1 MKRRDLTGAC
11 RRRSTSAATPR
22 RWSSGQDIRMQSD
35 MKLIS
40 VNVGLPRVVMSN
52 GDPVSTGIFK
62 EPVAGRVMLRTLNLD
77 GDRQADLS
85 VHGGSTKVV
94 YAYPSE
100 HYDYWKHELPEILL
114 PWGMF
119 GENFTTTGL
128 FESELNIG
136 DKFRVGSAIVMV
148 TEPRMPC
155 YKLGIK
161 FGRPD
166 IVKRFLASERTGF
179 YFAVLQEGEV
189 GVGDPIELIE
199 RSRDSLRVSDVTALY
214 THEKHNIGLLR
225 RAIEIEA
232 LPESWKSYFQHRL
245 AKLTGSSQD

>member
-1 MKRRDLTGAC
+1 
-11 RRRSTSAATPR
+11 
-22 RWSSGQDIRMQSD
+22 

-52 GDPVSTGIFK
+52 GEPVSTGIFK
-62 EPVAGRVMLRTLNLD
+62 EPVARRVMLRTLNLD

-85 VHGGSTKVV
+85 VHGGPSKAIYV
-94 YAYPSE
+94 YPSE
-100 HYDYWKHELPEILL
+100 HYEYWKRELPEMKL

-119 GENFTTTGL
+119 GENFTTVGL

-136 DKFRVGSAIVMV
+136 DKFHVGSAVVMV

-161 FGRPD
+161 FGRTD

-189 GVGDPIELIE
+189 GASDSIDPIE
-199 RSRDSLRVSDVTALY
+199 RSKDSVKVSDITLLY
-214 THEKHNIGLLR
+214 TREKRNVGLLR
-225 RAIEIEA
+225 RAMEVEA

-245 AKLTGSSQD
+245 EKLIG

>member
-1 MKRRDLTGAC
+1 M
-11 RRRSTSAATPR
+11 RS
-22 RWSSGQDIRMQSD
+22 DI
-35 MKLIS
+35 KLVS

-52 GDPVSTGIFK
+52 GEPVSTGIFK
-62 EPVAGRVMLRTLNLD
+62 EPVARRVMLRTLNLE

-85 VHGGSTKVV
+85 VHGGPSKAIYV
-94 YAYPSE
+94 YPSE
-100 HYDYWKHELPEILL
+100 HYEYWKRELREMKL

-119 GENFTTTGL
+119 GENFTTEGL

-136 DKFRVGSAIVMV
+136 DKFRVGSAVVMV

-161 FGRPD
+161 FGRSD

-189 GVGDPIELIE
+189 GASDSIDLIE
-199 RSRDSLRVSDVTALY
+199 RSKDSVKVSDITLLY
-214 THEKHNIGLLR
+214 TREKRNVGLLR
-225 RAIEIEA
+225 RAMEVEA

-245 AKLTGSSQD
+245 EKLIG

>member
-1 MKRRDLTGAC
+1 MK
-11 RRRSTSAATPR
+11 
-22 RWSSGQDIRMQSD
+22 SD
-35 MKLIS
+35 TKLIS
-40 VNVGLPRVVMSN
+40 VNIGLPRIVVSN
-52 GDPVSTGIFK
+52 GEPVSTGIFK
-62 EPVAGRVMLRTLNLD
+62 EPVAGRMMLRALNLD

-85 VHGGSTKVV
+85 VHGGPSKAV
-94 YAYPSE
+94 YVYPSE
-100 HYDYWKHELPEILL
+100 HYDYWKHEVPQMQL

-119 GENFTTTGL
+119 GENFTSAGL

-136 DKFRVGSAIVMV
+136 DKFRMGSAVVRV

-161 FGRPD
+161 FGRSD

-189 GVGDPIELIE
+189 GVGDSFELIE
-199 RSRDSLRVSDVTALY
+199 RSKGSLRVSDITSLY
-214 THEKHNIGLLR
+214 TCERHNIGLLR
-225 RAIEIEA
+225 SAIEVAA

-245 AKLTGSSQD
+245 AKLAGALPD

>member
-1 MKRRDLTGAC
+1 MK
-11 RRRSTSAATPR
+11 SA
-22 RWSSGQDIRMQSD
+22 
-35 MKLIS
+35 MKLVSI
-40 VNVGLPRVVMSN
+40 NVGLPRLVMSN

-62 EPVAGRVMLRTLNLD
+62 EPVVRRVMLRTLNLD

-85 VHGGSTKVV
+85 VHGGPSKAV

-100 HYDYWKHELPEILL
+100 HYEYWKRELPEIKL

-119 GENFTTTGL
+119 GENFTTKGVL
-128 FESELNIG
+128 EAELNIG

-161 FGRPD
+161 FGRTD
-166 IVKRFLASERTGF
+166 MVKRFMASARTGF

-189 GVGDPIELIE
+189 GTGDAIELIE
-199 RSRDSLRVSDVTALY
+199 TSKDGFRLSDVTALY

-225 RAIEIEA
+225 RAIEVEA
-232 LPESWKSYFQHRL
+232 LPESWKNYFQQRL
-245 AKLTGSSQD
+245 ENLTGPSQD

>member
-1 MKRRDLTGAC
+1 
-11 RRRSTSAATPR
+11 
-22 RWSSGQDIRMQSD
+22 

-52 GDPVSTGIFK
+52 GEPVSTGIFK
-62 EPVAGRVMLRTLNLD
+62 EPVARRVMLRTLNLD

-85 VHGGSTKVV
+85 VHGGPSKAV

-100 HYDYWKHELPEILL
+100 HYEYWKRELPEMKL

-119 GENFTTTGL
+119 GENFTTEGL

-136 DKFRVGSAIVMV
+136 DKFRVGSAVVMV

-161 FGRPD
+161 FGRSD

-189 GVGDPIELIE
+189 GASDSIDPIE
-199 RSRDSLRVSDVTALY
+199 RSKDSVKVSDITLLY
-214 THEKHNIGLLR
+214 TREKRNVGLLR
-225 RAIEIEA
+225 RAMEVEA

-245 AKLTGSSQD
+245 EKLIG

>member
-1 MKRRDLTGAC
+1 
-11 RRRSTSAATPR
+11 
-22 RWSSGQDIRMQSD
+22 

-40 VNVGLPRVVMSN
+40 VNVGLPRIVMSN
-52 GDPVSTGIFK
+52 GESVSTGIFK
-62 EPVAGRVMLRTLNLD
+62 EPVAGRVVLRRLNLD

-85 VHGGSTKVV
+85 VHGGPSKAV

-100 HYDYWKHELPEILL
+100 HYAYWKQELPEMKL

-128 FESELNIG
+128 FERELNIG
-136 DKFRVGSAIVMV
+136 DKFHVGSAVVMV

-161 FGRPD
+161 FGRSD
-166 IVKRFLASERTGF
+166 IVQKFLKSERSGF
-179 YFAVLQEGEV
+179 YFAVLKEGEV
-189 GVGDPIELIE
+189 GVGDPIERMEKSE
-199 RSRDSLRVSDVTALY
+199 RSVTVSDITQLY
-214 THEKHNIGLLR
+214 TREKHNVGLLR
-225 RAIEIEA
+225 RAMEVEA

-245 AKLTGSSQD
+245 EKLAN